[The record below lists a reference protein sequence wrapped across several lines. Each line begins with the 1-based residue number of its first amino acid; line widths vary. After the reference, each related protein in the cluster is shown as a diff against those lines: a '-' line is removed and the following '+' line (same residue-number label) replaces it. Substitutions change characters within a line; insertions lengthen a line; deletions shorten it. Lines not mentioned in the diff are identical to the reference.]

1 MLGQQLRSAS
11 QYVEM
16 LNNTMEDMSES
27 QQKLREAEVDC
38 VMQLRGEQAVKSLQA
53 QLRAWHRYM
62 GKEKEFLVR
71 QGIHNLH
78 CPCNDVICSARHLCE
93 LLRTCMQEEQ
103 SEQKTP
109 YMTDEQRKQSARSK

>member
-1 MLGQQLRSAS
+1 MLCQQLRSAS
-11 QYVEM
+11 QYIEM
-16 LNNTMEDMSES
+16 LNNTMEDMNES

-71 QGIHNLH
+71 QGIHSWTFLAMVQPTLRVT
-78 CPCNDVICSARHLCE
+78 CVIYRGLACRRSS
-93 LLRTCMQEEQ
+93 Q
-103 SEQKTP
+103 SRRPLT
-109 YMTDEQRKQSARSK
+109 

>member
-1 MLGQQLRSAS
+1 MLGQQLKSAS

-62 GKEKEFLVR
+62 GKEKDFLVR
-71 QGIHNLH
+71 QGIY
-78 CPCNDVICSARHLCE
+78 PWTISAMMQPTLRVTCVRYWEPLC
-93 LLRTCMQEEQ
+93 RRSSQ
-103 SEQKTP
+103 SRRPHT
-109 YMTDEQRKQSARSK
+109 

>member
-1 MLGQQLRSAS
+1 MLSHQLKSAG

-16 LNNTMEDMSES
+16 LNNTMEDMNEN

-38 VMQLRGEQAVKSLQA
+38 VMRLRGEQAVKSLQA

-71 QGIHNLH
+71 QRIDALDY
-78 CPCNDVICSARHLCE
+78 PCNSTTNCACHPCDTSS
-93 LLRTCMQEEQ
+93 TCMQEDQ
-103 SEQKTP
+103 SEQNSP

>member
-16 LNNTMEDMSES
+16 LNNTMEDMSET

-62 GKEKEFLVR
+62 GKEKEFLVH
-71 QGIHNLH
+71 QGIHSWTFL
-78 CPCNDVICSARHLCE
+78 
-93 LLRTCMQEEQ
+93 Q
-103 SEQKTP
+103 
-109 YMTDEQRKQSARSK
+109 

>member
-1 MLGQQLRSAS
+1 MLSHQLKRAS

-38 VMQLRGEQAVKSLQA
+38 VMQLRGDQAVKSLQA

-71 QGIHNLH
+71 QGIEFHESLQSRNQLCVSPVLYVEVLLAGGAFRADHSLH
-78 CPCNDVICSARHLCE
+78 D
-93 LLRTCMQEEQ
+93 
-103 SEQKTP
+103 
-109 YMTDEQRKQSARSK
+109 